1 MLKIRKFKLSDNKL
15 WEDFITSSN
24 NGTLFHYRK
33 FLNYHPDDRF
43 EDHSLLIFK
52 KNKLIS
58 VFPASIINVNKQKKL
73 ISHPGLSVGS
83 LVSLENL
90 SFSDSIEIVKSLV
103 SYSKLNGFSDI
114 QITIPPIIYQ
124 KRISNYLE
132 FAYFENG
139 FKYLKREVS
148 SILFLEE
155 NIEENLN
162 KFKSSHK
169 RALKSSINKGVE
181 VKISENFEEFYNILE
196 KNLSIRHNV
205 SPTHTLNELK
215 LIKKT
220 FPNKVMLFS
229 AYKEEA
235 MISGVVNFIVN
246 DHTILAFYISHDN
259 DYQEYRPL
267 NYLFY
272 SVFDWCIKNNFKI
285 YDFGIF
291 TVNGIPNLGLG
302 RFKENFGASG
312 VFRDTI
318 HLKLI

>member
-1 MLKIRKFKLSDNKL
+1 M
-15 WEDFITSSN
+15 
-24 NGTLFHYRK
+24 
-33 FLNYHPDDRF
+33 
-43 EDHSLLIFK
+43 
-52 KNKLIS
+52 
-58 VFPASIINVNKQKKL
+58 
-73 ISHPGLSVGS
+73 
-83 LVSLENL
+83 
-90 SFSDSIEIVKSLV
+90 
-103 SYSKLNGFSDI
+103 
-114 QITIPPIIYQ
+114 
-124 KRISNYLE
+124 
-132 FAYFENG
+132 
-139 FKYLKREVS
+139 
-148 SILFLEE
+148 
-155 NIEENLN
+155 
-162 KFKSSHK
+162 
-169 RALKSSINKGVE
+169 KSSINKGVE